1 MKSFEASLPDEYLP
15 LVQRIASDREL
26 LGYVSFTQPELP
38 KNFCYVLAA
47 DAKFTP
53 RVTLYCI
60 ATGKSIECKVDK
72 KFYGKHKFKADD
84 VLYCKKFQ
92 KRPNWRKTEN
102 GFEQTGTYCDC
113 LVEYDVVTSKFA

>member
-1 MKSFEASLPDEYLP
+1 M
-15 LVQRIASDREL
+15 QRIASDREL

-38 KNFCYVLAA
+38 KNFCYVLAI

-53 RVTLYCI
+53 RAMLYCI